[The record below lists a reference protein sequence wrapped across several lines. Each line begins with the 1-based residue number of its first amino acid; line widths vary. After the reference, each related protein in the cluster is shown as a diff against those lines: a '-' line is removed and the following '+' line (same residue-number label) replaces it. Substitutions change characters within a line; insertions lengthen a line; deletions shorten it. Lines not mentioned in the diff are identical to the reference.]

1 MPQLSDVRFAAL
13 RALGFTGSTS
23 DMLLAWLQT
32 FPFGGAPTLPNK
44 TVPDAWKAA
53 LSVVPPSIGPTLVQ
67 NGTFDTDTAGWTAV
81 GGTFVSTSGEAILTN
96 QAASFGRA
104 SQAFPTVAGKKYLV
118 EGNFRRV
125 DVNGILRASTVP
137 DGSELLSAG
146 LTSTQSF
153 SHIITATAATTY
165 VSLWN
170 NSTVGGN
177 SSGWDN
183 IVITELQDIDNY
195 QRNDWWYEYL
205 GSLGYTGQLNDRELA
220 YWLQVFQ
227 DATGGAYS
235 AAYST
240 AFD

>member
-53 LSVVPPSIGPTLVQ
+53 LSVVPPQ
-67 NGTFDTDTAGWTAV
+67 AGSV
-81 GGTFVSTSGEAILTN
+81 
-96 QAASFGRA
+96 
-104 SQAFPTVAGKKYLV
+104 
-118 EGNFRRV
+118 
-125 DVNGILRASTVP
+125 
-137 DGSELLSAG
+137 
-146 LTSTQSF
+146 
-153 SHIITATAATTY
+153 
-165 VSLWN
+165 
-170 NSTVGGN
+170 
-177 SSGWDN
+177 
-183 IVITELQDIDNY
+183 Y